1 MGQQTD
7 SGIFRESNKIATCMR
22 DCMFAFGR
30 FFGYSSSVSRKSS
43 IEKNEAKLQVL
54 LLEMVELKV
63 AIWCPITLQFVKRCT
78 EKSFA

>member
-1 MGQQTD
+1 M
-7 SGIFRESNKIATCMR
+7 ATCVR

-63 AIWCPITLQFVKRCT
+63 PIGAQLHYITVCQAVH
-78 EKSFA
+78 